1 MLRGTRRGSRNGQ
14 PEKVQQKQTEP
25 APSETEGT
33 NKRKSSRRKCDF
45 LMFVVT
51 EQCGQGGAAAVFTGE
66 AEGDQLRRKRLLPLL
81 DKSQGRRRF
90 FTVLKPSDQYFS
102 DTVFAHGEQQV
113 YDGLKAQCPGTD
125 EIPAVGHISRGVPHF
140 PDHRMQHPPQKLR
153 RLVS

>member
-1 MLRGTRRGSRNGQ
+1 MLRGNRRGSRNGQ
-14 PEKVQQKQTEP
+14 PEKGQQKQTEP

-51 EQCGQGGAAAVFTGE
+51 EQCGQGGVAGVFTGE
-66 AEGDQLRRKRLLPLL
+66 AEGDQFRRKRLLPLL

-102 DTVFAHGEQQV
+102 NTVFAHGEQQV
-113 YDGLKAQCPGTD
+113 LTVSKLSVRGRMK
-125 EIPAVGHISRGVPHF
+125 SRLLDIFLGMFPHF
-140 PDHRMQHPPQKLR
+140 PDHRMRHPPQKLR

>member
-1 MLRGTRRGSRNGQ
+1 MLRGNRRGSRNGQ

-51 EQCGQGGAAAVFTGE
+51 EQCGQGGVAGVFTGE

-102 DTVFAHGEQQV
+102 NTVFAHGEQQV
-113 YDGLKAQCPGTD
+113 LTVSKLSVRGRMK
-125 EIPAVGHISRGVPHF
+125 SRLLDIFLGMFPHF
-140 PDHRMQHPPQKLR
+140 PDHRMRHPPQKLR